1 MDRWMDGWMAF
12 IRPLDLKI
20 SAEFFTYLHI
30 CVFFSPYLLEQNIEI
45 SSFTLLPEVYD
56 TISKQCF
63 QNTFI
68 S

>member
-30 CVFFSPYLLEQNIEI
+30 YVFF
-45 SSFTLLPEVYD
+45 F
-56 TISKQCF
+56 TISTRTEHRDK
-63 QNTFI
+63 
-68 S
+68 